1 MQLPR
6 TKVTIQS
13 LPTTPPRSRRGGVVC
28 ARRGEKK
35 AIDITREISR
45 QVTKLSA
52 ELIDKTDD
60 DGDAHSPSP
69 IYTSLVPPAAAAA
82 AAAVAVLAVAAH
94 DEPGASAVAA
104 VFAAAVH
111 VDAGAAVAAVCAVVH
126 VNADAAA
133 SVVSAVVHADAG
145 AAAGAVAGAA
155 AGAVAG
161 AASAPEEVK
170 IDTEETVVRWC
181 VALKRHCARRRVR
194 LTLAQACC
202 RANDRFEARRPGEP
216 MQPETL
222 RRRIRGVSGVPW
234 SLVGT
239 AADEGAADEGAGD
252 PTVEAAARG
261 L

>member
-1 MQLPR
+1 M
-6 TKVTIQS
+6 
-13 LPTTPPRSRRGGVVC
+13 VC
-28 ARRGEKK
+28 ARPGKNRREKN

-52 ELIDKTDD
+52 ELTDKTDD
-60 DGDAHSPSP
+60 ASVPTEAQPPSP

-94 DEPGASAVAA
+94 DEPGASAAVAA
-104 VFAAAVH
+104 VFAAVVH

-133 SVVSAVVHADAG
+133 NVVSAVVHADAG

-161 AASAPEEVK
+161 AVSVPEEAK
-170 IDTEETVVRWC
+170 IDTEETMVRWC

-202 RANDRFEARRPGEP
+202 RANDRFAQARRP

-222 RRRIRGVSGVPW
+222 RRRIPRVSGVPW

-252 PTVEAAARG
+252 PTVEAALRD
-261 L
+261 LM